1 MKKEQETIFLNAL
14 ELNQEKLF
22 RICSIYSKDDDDAKD
37 LFQEVLVN
45 VWRSMSTFKGNSAI
59 GTWMFR
65 VALNVCL
72 RFKSKHTKN
81 QNRFIKLDSITITNF
96 GAEENNEVENEKLDS
111 LRICVKELNEGDKA
125 IVALYLEG
133 IAYKEISSILGLSEN
148 HIAVKVKRI
157 KAKLLNCI
165 NKNYDRG

>member
-14 ELNQEKLF
+14 EQNQEKLF
-22 RICSIYSKDDDDAKD
+22 RICSIYSKDDEDSKD

-45 VWRSMSTFKGNSAI
+45 IWWSMSTFKANSTI

-81 QNRFIKLDSITITNF
+81 QNRFIKLDSITIANF
-96 GAEENNEVENEKLDS
+96 GTEENSEVENEKLDS
-111 LRICVKELNEGDKA
+111 LRKCVKELNEGDKA

-148 HIAVKVKRI
+148 HIAVKIKRI
-157 KAKLLNCI
+157 KLKLLNCI
-165 NKNYDRG
+165 NRRL

>member
-45 VWRSMSTFKGNSAI
+45 VWRSMSAFKGNSAI

-81 QNRFIKLDSITITNF
+81 QNRFIKVDSITIANF
-96 GAEENNEVENEKLDS
+96 GTEENNEVENEKLDS
-111 LRICVKELNEGDKA
+111 LRKCVKELNEGDKA

-133 IAYKEISSILGLSEN
+133 IAYREISSILGLTEN
-148 HIAVKVKRI
+148 HIAVKIKRI
-157 KAKLLNCI
+157 KLKLLNCI
-165 NKNYDRG
+165 NRRL

>member
-1 MKKEQETIFLNAL
+1 MRKEQETIFLNAL
-14 ELNQEKLF
+14 EQNQEKLF
-22 RICSIYSKDDDDAKD
+22 RICSIYAKDDEDAKD
-37 LFQEVLVN
+37 LFQEVLVHA
-45 VWRSMSTFKGNSAI
+45 WRSMSTFKANSSI

-81 QNRFIKLDSITITNF
+81 QNRFIRLDSITIANI
-96 GAEENNEVENEKLDS
+96 GSVENSEIENEKLNS
-111 LRICVKELNEGDKA
+111 LRKCVTELNEGDKA

-148 HIAVKVKRI
+148 HVAVKVKRI
-157 KAKLLNCI
+157 KLKLLNCI
-165 NKNYDRG
+165 NK

>member
-1 MKKEQETIFLNAL
+1 MKKEQETIFLSAL
-14 ELNQEKLF
+14 EQNQEKLF
-22 RICSIYSKDDDDAKD
+22 RICSIYSEDNEDAKD
-37 LFQEVLVN
+37 LFQEVLVH
-45 VWRSMSTFKGNSAI
+45 VWRSMGTFKGNSSI

-72 RFKSKHTKN
+72 RFKSTHTKN
-81 QNRFIKLDSITITNF
+81 KNRFIRLDSMTISNLRT
-96 GAEENNEVENEKLDS
+96 EESSEEENEKLKD
-111 LRICVKELNEGDKA
+111 LRRCVKKLNEGDKA

-133 IAYKEISSILGLSEN
+133 VIYKEISSILGLSEN

-165 NKNYDRG
+165 NELL